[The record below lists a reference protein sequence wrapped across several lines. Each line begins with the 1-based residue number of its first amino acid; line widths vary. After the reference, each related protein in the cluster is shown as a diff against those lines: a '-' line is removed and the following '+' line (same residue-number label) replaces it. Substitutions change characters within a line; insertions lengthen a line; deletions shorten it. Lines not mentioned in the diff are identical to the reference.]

1 MRPST
6 TVFLAASATGRRST
20 RTRPSPPLS
29 LDHFIQRQR
38 VLSLWRSILR
48 AAYRIPKSSP
58 TRDETIAYARAEFER
73 NKHVSELS
81 QIRYLISTGKA
92 EFDGMQRYIDE
103 LAAAAGKG

>member
-6 TVFLAASATGRRST
+6 TALLGAT
-20 RTRPSPPLS
+20 RTRTRRPPPPLS

-58 TRDETIAYARAEFER
+58 TRDETIAYARGEFER
-73 NKHVSELS
+73 NRHVEDLS

-103 LAAAAGKG
+103 LAANARG

>member
-6 TVFLAASATGRRST
+6 RFLATTTPTRSLKGKP
-20 RTRPSPPLS
+20 RAPPIS

-38 VLSLWRSILR
+38 VLSLWRTILR
-48 AAYRIPKSSP
+48 AAYRVPKDLR
-58 TRDETIAYARAEFER
+58 TETLAYARGEFER
-73 NKHVSELS
+73 NRHVEDIG

-103 LAAAAGKG
+103 MAARASG